1 MTATFG
7 EPMWPFRIV
16 IFDNDGRIF
25 IKNFRTVQ
33 ERDTAAKDLKLNKAT
48 GETALAIR
56 VDYTLDKGDEPK
68 RK

>member
-7 EPMWPFRIV
+7 EPMWPFRFV

-25 IKNFRTVQ
+25 IKNFLTVQ
-33 ERDTAAKDLKLNKAT
+33 ERDTFAKDWKPNKAT
-48 GETALAIR
+48 GETAIAIR